1 MLPGFAGGETW
12 ENTAVAKIQ
21 REKRQIKAGPG
32 EGGCR
37 DWSQEQKKRGAEFTP
52 KSTGAAARPVPSTRT
67 PHDAPERG
75 VGHGA
80 RSKPWDR
87 SRCAPPGSAGAGQSE
102 LRRWARVLWR
112 MLHHEEAAEASSPP
126 SQPRLCQMV
135 LLRAAR
141 GCRRSCPPPRPSH
154 AAALSQRQSSA
165 CLGAGA
171 ERRRSLGCKI
181 RLQTGT
187 GACPGGSAGR
197 SAGSCGAFGHR
208 ASALGVAKRMR
219 REMSTACIVCSA
231 RSAPRMRGALHA
243 RHLACSSLCM
253 LFAQPARHIFC
264 ARILCALIALHVH
277 HMAGSSRLPTRHI
290 SGSVQCML
298 TTPHAQ
304 RSSHCLCPAP
314 GMLLASTSKKLCRC

>member
-1 MLPGFAGGETW
+1 M
-12 ENTAVAKIQ
+12 AKIQ

-52 KSTGAAARPVPSTRT
+52 KSTGAAARPVPSTRA
-67 PHDAPERG
+67 PRDAPERG

-102 LRRWARVLWR
+102 PRRWARVLWR

-154 AAALSQRQSSA
+154 AAAPSQRQSSA

-171 ERRRSLGCKI
+171 ERRRSPGCKI

-187 GACPGGSAGR
+187 GACPGGSAGG

-219 REMSTACIVCSA
+219 MGMSTACIVCSVL
-231 RSAPRMRGALHA
+231 GALSTSHA
-243 RHLACSSLCM
+243 RRLARLSLGVLVTLHALCT
-253 LFAQPARHIFC
+253 ARHIFC

-314 GMLLASTSKKLCRC
+314 GMLLTSTSKKLCRC